1 MATIRRQKL
10 GFALAWGDAIP
21 YNCAALSG
29 GGAWTHAAGSL
40 KPRFRS
46 GRRNRMQKRVA
57 AGSVILVLMLF
68 SLGPMSDAPA
78 QQPQPTYTRAE
89 YDAYTA
95 AANEQDARRRLQL
108 LDDFVNKFPQSTLLP
123 YVDRLYYLTY
133 SQLQNHPKAIE
144 YADRVLA
151 VGNLDPASRL
161 EALVARA
168 QAFYLAYSN
177 QQLTGEAAVRRAGQ
191 AARQGLEAIEQWQR
205 PEPMTP
211 EQYEQQRR
219 SLRILMNT
227 VAGMTELHLRNYA
240 AAVPFLRAAL
250 QLDPNDA
257 LNHYRLSLAYLQ
269 QPPPRHL
276 DGFWELARAIALKP
290 PNEAQL
296 RSYLRNQLLLYQRTG
311 CPELLDQQMNE
322 LLALAG
328 GGGERPPQY
337 HIPSAEELDQVRAQS
352 NNVIADLRAGGET
365 ARKLFLATCGLE
377 FPLVVAKAIEVGPG
391 NDSVVIHAYTSP
403 LLDAEAMQSDLE
415 AAAEPNIHIRV
426 VGQPEAARLSK
437 DDYFRFS
444 GTLAGYQPEPFLLR
458 FQECKVNP
466 EDIPAERGQPAK
478 RGKRPGR

>member
-1 MATIRRQKL
+1 MQKRL
-10 GFALAWGDAIP
+10 
-21 YNCAALSG
+21 
-29 GGAWTHAAGSL
+29 AAGS
-40 KPRFRS
+40 
-46 GRRNRMQKRVA
+46 A
-57 AGSVILVLMLF
+57 ILVLVL
-68 SLGPMSDAPA
+68 LGLGLLSDVPA
-78 QQPQPTYTRAE
+78 QQQQQQPTYTRAE

-95 AANEQDARRRLQL
+95 AVGEQDARRRLQL

-123 YVDRLYYLTY
+123 YINRLYYLTY
-133 SQLQNHPKAIE
+133 SQLQNHVKTIE

-151 VGNLDPASRL
+151 TGNLEFASRL

-168 QAFYLAYSN
+168 QAFYLAYSS
-177 QQLTGEAAVRRAGQ
+177 QQLTSDEAVRRAGQ
-191 AARQGLEAIEQWQR
+191 AARQGLEVIEQWSR
-205 PEPMTP
+205 PEQMTP

-219 SLRILMNT
+219 GLRILMNT
-227 VAGMTELHLRNYA
+227 VAGMAELHLKNYA
-240 AAVPFLRAAL
+240 EAIPFLRAAL

-269 QPPPRHL
+269 QQPPQYM
-276 DGFWELARAIALKP
+276 DGFWELARSIALKP

-328 GGGERPPQY
+328 GGGERPPDY
-337 HIPSAEELDQVRAQS
+337 HIPSAGELEQIRAQS
-352 NNVIADLRAGGET
+352 SNVIADLRAGGES

-377 FPLVVAKAIEVGPG
+377 FPLIVAKAIEVGPG
-391 NDSVVIHAYTSP
+391 NDSVVIRAYTSP
-403 LLDAEAMQSDLE
+403 LLEAEAMQSDLE
-415 AAAEPNIHIRV
+415 AATEANLEIRV

-444 GTLAGYQPEPFLLR
+444 GTLAGYQPEPFRLH

>member
-1 MATIRRQKL
+1 
-10 GFALAWGDAIP
+10 
-21 YNCAALSG
+21 
-29 GGAWTHAAGSL
+29 
-40 KPRFRS
+40 
-46 GRRNRMQKRVA
+46 MQKRLAV
-57 AGSVILVLMLF
+57 GSVILVLF
-68 SLGPMSDAPA
+68 GLGLLSDAPA
-78 QQPQPTYTRAE
+78 QQQQPTYTRAE

-95 AANEQDARRRLQL
+95 AANEQEARRRLQL
-108 LDDFVNKFPQSTLLP
+108 LDEFVNKFPQSTLLP
-123 YVDRLYYLTY
+123 YVNRLYYLTY

-177 QQLTGEAAVRRAGQ
+177 QQLTGEDAVRRAGQ
-191 AARQGLEAIEQWQR
+191 AARQGLDAIEQWQR

-227 VAGMTELHLRNYA
+227 VAGMTELHLKNYA
-240 AAVPFLRAAL
+240 AAIPFLRAAL

-269 QPPPRHL
+269 QQPPQHL

-296 RSYLRNQLLLYQRTG
+296 RNYLRNQLTLYQRTG
-311 CPELLDQQMNE
+311 CPELLEQQMNE

-328 GGGERPPQY
+328 GGGERPPEY
-337 HIPSAEELDQVRAQS
+337 HIPSAEELDQVRARS
-352 NNVIADLRAGGET
+352 NNVIADLRAGGES
-365 ARKLFLATCGLE
+365 ARRLFLATCGLE

-391 NDSVVIHAYTSP
+391 NDSVVIRAYTSP
-403 LLDAEAMQSDLE
+403 LLDAEAIQSDLE
-415 AAAEPNIHIRV
+415 AATEANLQIRV

-444 GTLAGYQPEPFLLR
+444 GTLAGYQPDPFLLY
-458 FQECKVNP
+458 FQECRVNP